1 MGAKKRTIYHE
12 VIKSQEQYEDLCA
25 VSEPAGGRI
34 AIIDCH
40 LDWCG
45 PCVPMVPNYQTL
57 INTYDDA
64 DNRFAFFQF
73 PECNMSDEFKEKMNL
88 DIIPRYILI
97 AGGHIAAE
105 IKGAKYVELVDA
117 LNKFIPELNED

>member
-1 MGAKKRTIYHE
+1 MGAKKRTSYHD
-12 VIKSQEQYEDLCA
+12 VIKSQEQYEEIVS

-45 PCVPMVPNYQTL
+45 PCLPMIPNYQTL
-57 INTYDDA
+57 VNTYDDA

-73 PECNMSDEFKEKMNL
+73 PEANMSEEFKEKMAL
-88 DIIPRYILI
+88 DVIPKFLVV
-97 AGGHIAAE
+97 ANGTIAAE
-105 IKGAKYVELVDA
+105 IKGVKYVELVDA
-117 LNKFIPELNED
+117 LNKFIPELAED